1 MTSPPRP
8 HPGHDPV
15 TGGLPG
21 QADNY
26 VITGAADPAPDTPC
40 PGPAA
45 PRPLGWWYAYRD
57 AIPDWFTPY
66 LRLEAVAH
74 RLREHADLLV
84 PGLLQTPQ
92 YAYAVFQTRLATSD
106 TERDRLIEVRLHRQ
120 RLLRR
125 HLPPPPR
132 LDVVLSEA
140 VLLRVVGGPATM
152 AGQLRRLHEASKQP
166 YVTIRVVPLAAGA
179 HHGAVAGAF
188 TLLDF
193 PPDNEPPVPSPDDG
207 PTAVLPAGDRSS
219 AGPSSL
225 VYREFLTGAL
235 YLDDVTEVDAYQR
248 IWTSL
253 DTLALDEHQSRHLI
267 DTIRREVH
275 HG

>member
-1 MTSPPRP
+1 M
-8 HPGHDPV
+8 
-15 TGGLPG
+15 
-21 QADNY
+21 
-26 VITGAADPAPDTPC
+26 ITGAADPASDTPC

-45 PRPLGWWYAYRD
+45 PRPPGWWYAYRD

-84 PGLLQTPQ
+84 PGLLQTPE

-106 TERDRLIEVRLHRQ
+106 DDRDRLTEVRLHRQ

-132 LDVVLSEA
+132 LDVILSEA
-140 VLLRVVGGPATM
+140 VLLRVVGGRATM
-152 AGQLRRLHEASKQP
+152 AGQLRRLCEASELP

-193 PPDNEPPVPSPDDG
+193 PPDNEPPDPSGVPSPDNEPPNPSAVPSVDDG
-207 PTAVLPAGDRSS
+207 PTAVRPADEGSN